1 MVSFVRAD
9 PSPSFD
15 GFSKCPQE
23 NHEKNP
29 KDASIL
35 QNKTLGLPLNE
46 KTNLV
51 WGKKGARVLHAMTA
65 TTRTKDK

>member
-1 MVSFVRAD
+1 MESFVKAD

-15 GFSKCPQE
+15 GFAKCPQE

-35 QNKTLGLPLNE
+35 QNKTLGLPLN
-46 KTNLV
+46 KGTNLV
-51 WGKKGARVLHAMTA
+51 LGKKGACVLHAM